1 MPPNRLQ
8 PESAIAL
15 SRDRPDE
22 RTNSIR
28 ILMLEDNGLDAELIT
43 RRLRSDGLG
52 FVSRIVS
59 SEIAFRREIAD
70 FAPHIILSD
79 FSLPQFD
86 GLSALR
92 LAHSLA
98 VSTPFIFVSG
108 TIGEERAVQ
117 ALKSGAADYV
127 LKDNLT
133 RLAPAIEN
141 AIRQA
146 DLAKAR
152 DLAEEMLRRS
162 ESRLKDMIDTSADWL
177 WECDADGRF
186 TFSSPSVETILG
198 YRVHDLLGRSS
209 YDYLWPGDRAR
220 LAAAFAGE
228 RARERSGESTGE
240 STESPATM
248 RWIHKHGKTRWLE
261 RTMVVLRGDDGL
273 PCGFRGI
280 DRDVTLRIQQEERIA
295 RLNRALRF
303 LSGASSAIVRF
314 RDRRR
319 LLKEACR
326 LAVETGGY
334 GMATICVRPSRSTEA
349 PIVCRAVG
357 LKHAQG
363 PRPRAEP
370 LTGDGPAARALA
382 LAEPVI
388 VADLAEPG
396 ARVPDKDSLLAMQL
410 RSCIALPIVIDGTA
424 VGVVQLYSD
433 EPNVFGD
440 AEIALLRQVTGNITF
455 SLQYLNSKESAQYLE
470 FFDTLTTL
478 ANRTLFLQR
487 LDGMIRNAAQDKRGI
502 ALLVLD
508 IVGLTVIND
517 GLGHHAGD
525 LLLQLVAERLKS
537 IFGDSNCL
545 CHLGSGRYAV
555 AAVDQSAES
564 GSALLRERV
573 DYSFH
578 APFVLND
585 QELRV
590 AAKAG
595 VAHYPEDGEDA
606 EALLQRAQSALDRA
620 KRVGEQ
626 YLRHSPDMDAEA
638 SERLS
643 MTNQLRQAVAEERFM
658 LHYQPKVD
666 LRTRAVIGAEA
677 LLRLPIR
684 TAEFLPPSVF
694 VPMLESLGLIDDL
707 GQWVIGHSLAE
718 AAAHFAEHP
727 DGFHVAV
734 NVSPRQLRR
743 EQFVDEVL
751 GLLERVPHGAIQLEL
766 EVTESMLMA
775 DSRRAASMLERLRT
789 AGISVAIDDFGT
801 GHSSLQI
808 LSRLPVDVLKIDGS
822 FVRDLP
828 ASRSDRLIVQT
839 AITLATSLGMKT
851 VAEGVENEQ
860 QLEVLTELG
869 CDAVQGYLIRKPAP
883 ATELAAWLAARSRG
897 AAE

>member
-1 MPPNRLQ
+1 
-8 PESAIAL
+8 
-15 SRDRPDE
+15 
-22 RTNSIR
+22 
-28 ILMLEDNGLDAELIT
+28 MLEDNALDAELVT
-43 RRLRSDGLG
+43 RRLRGDGLD
-52 FVSRIVS
+52 FVNRIVS
-59 SEIAFRREIAD
+59 SEHAFRREIAD

-98 VSTPFIFVSG
+98 AATPFIFVSG

-127 LKDNLT
+127 LKENLT

-162 ESRLKDMIDTSADWL
+162 ESRLKDIIDTSADWL

-186 TFSSPSVETILG
+186 TFSSPSVEGILG
-198 YRVHDLLGRSS
+198 YRVHELLGRPS
-209 YDYLWPGDRAR
+209 YDYLWPGDRQR
-220 LAAAFAGE
+220 LAAAFAVE
-228 RARERSGESTGE
+228 RAGES
-240 STESPATM
+240 PNAPLTM
-248 RWIHKHGKTRWLE
+248 RWKHKHGKIRWLE
-261 RTMVVLRGDDGL
+261 RTMIVLRGNDGS
-273 PCGFRGI
+273 PQGFRGI
-280 DRDVTLRIQQEERIA
+280 DRDVTPRIQQEERIA
-295 RLNRALRF
+295 RLHRALRF
-303 LSGASSAIVRF
+303 LSGANSAIVRL

-334 GMATICVRPSRSTEA
+334 GMATICLQPRHSGEEPV
-349 PIVCRAVG
+349 VCRAVG
-357 LKHAQG
+357 KKHAEG
-363 PRPRAEP
+363 RRPRAEP
-370 LTGDGPAARALA
+370 LTGDGPAARAIA
-382 LAEPVI
+382 IGEPVI

-396 ARVPDKDSLLAMQL
+396 APVPDRELLLGMQL
-410 RSCIALPIVIDGTA
+410 RSCIALPLVIDGTA
-424 VGVVQLYSD
+424 VGFVELYSD
-433 EPNVFGD
+433 EPHVFGE

-455 SLQYLNSKESAQYLE
+455 SLQYLHSKESAQYLE
-470 FFDTLTTL
+470 FFDTLTAL

-487 LDGMIRNAAQDKRGI
+487 LDGMIRGAEQDKRGI

-537 IFGDSNCL
+537 TFGDSNCL

-555 AAVDQSAES
+555 AAVDKNAES
-564 GSALLRERV
+564 GSALLLERV
-573 DYSFH
+573 DYSFQV
-578 APFVLND
+578 PFILND

-595 VAHYPEDGEDA
+595 VAHYPEDGGDG

-643 MTNQLRQAVAEERFM
+643 MTNQLRQAVAEEQFM

-666 LRTRAVIGAEA
+666 LRSRAVIGAEA
-677 LLRLPIR
+677 LLRLPIP
-684 TAEFLPPSVF
+684 TAGSLSPAVF
-694 VPMLESLGLIDDL
+694 VPMLESLGLIDAV
-707 GQWVIGHSLAE
+707 GQWVIAHSLAE
-718 AAAHFAEHP
+718 TAEHLAEHFAQHP
-727 DGFHVAV
+727 SGFHVAV

-751 GLLERVPHGAIQLEL
+751 EVLERVPHGAIRLEL

-775 DSRRAASMLERLRT
+775 DSRRAASMLERLRA
-789 AGISVAIDDFGT
+789 AGITVAIDDFGT

-808 LSRLPVDVLKIDGS
+808 LSRLPIDVLKIDAS

-839 AITLATSLGMKT
+839 AITLADSLGMKT
-851 VAEGVENEQ
+851 VAEGVENEA
-860 QLEVLTELG
+860 QLDILTELG
-869 CDAVQGYLIRKPAP
+869 CDAVQGYLIQKPKPAS
-883 ATELAAWLAARSRG
+883 ELAAWLAARGRG
-897 AAE
+897 ERE